1 MSGSMPSHL
10 IGMSTDSI
18 QLIYYQTVL
27 KSCAPE
33 GSQMSGS
40 MPLRM
45 PKNLPAAGRVEVA
58 AHEREAHVSAHKVE
72 GHGNGHRERDI
83 WPTPLAKVCR

>member
-1 MSGSMPSHL
+1 
-10 IGMSTDSI
+10 
-18 QLIYYQTVL
+18 
-27 KSCAPE
+27 
-33 GSQMSGS
+33 MSGS

-72 GHGNGHRERDI
+72 GHGNGQRERDI